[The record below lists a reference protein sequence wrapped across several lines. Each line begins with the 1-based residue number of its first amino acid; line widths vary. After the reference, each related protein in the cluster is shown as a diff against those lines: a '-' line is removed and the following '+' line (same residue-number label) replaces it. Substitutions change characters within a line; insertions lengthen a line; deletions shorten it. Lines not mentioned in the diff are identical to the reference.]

1 MMESRTKLPKGLE
14 FLGCLNVTLV
24 LRDFQV
30 LTGKIK
36 GIIGEDDKPDK
47 FDKPEDQH
55 KPDHFIDDKCGKPH
69 PPKIDVKVEVE
80 EENKFI
86 LLELTRPAA
95 AVNLSS
101 FLCQLPTAIDLV
113 LSGTTFLAGECVAVN
128 VENIL
133 YAGTAPEF
141 CDIPISIGTDAAG
154 ALTFSLKK

>member
-1 MMESRTKLPKGLE
+1 MESRNKLPKGLE

-36 GIIGEDDKPDK
+36 GIIGEDEKPDKIDKPD
-47 FDKPEDQH
+47 DKH
-55 KPDHFIDDKCGKPH
+55 KQDHLMDDKCCKPQ

-101 FLCQLPTAIDLV
+101 FLCQLPGIDLV
-113 LSGTTFLAGECVAVN
+113 VSGTTFLPGECIAVN

-141 CDIPISIGTDAAG
+141 CDIPIGIGPADAGGLA
-154 ALTFSLKK
+154 FSLKK